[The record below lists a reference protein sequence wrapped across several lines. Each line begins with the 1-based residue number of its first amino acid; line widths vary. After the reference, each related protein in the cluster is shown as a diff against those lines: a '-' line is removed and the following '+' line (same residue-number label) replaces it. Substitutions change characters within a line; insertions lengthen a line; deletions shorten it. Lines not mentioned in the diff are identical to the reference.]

1 MPSLEELYLK
11 TGQIITEDWFKF
23 HYELHKSQI
32 HESAV
37 DFYGYIHKD
46 LIPDTDL
53 FFNIGT
59 PLARI
64 KEIHAGYGYF
74 NALYKDGRV
83 VLADGDPIYISDIYP
98 EAREKI
104 TQAIDYSKLYEYTK
118 YIHSDLLNIIGK
130 LDVPVSEIKERLDRI
145 YDYVTKIDSQLLELI
160 GEFRPSLLAY
170 QINYHAPELVDIFP
184 DDILINSDGRVRV
197 KILMSNSG
205 YAYLK
210 WTPSGTNTP
219 VLGLLNAGDI
229 IPANAW
235 HEFDFTVM
243 KNDKVNVRVSPSTN
257 VTVFLYNIPN
267 T

>member
-1 MPSLEELYLK
+1 MPTLEDLYLK

-23 HYELHKSQI
+23 HYELHKKQI
-32 HESAV
+32 YESAI

-46 LIPDTDL
+46 LIPDADL
-53 FFNIGT
+53 FYNLGT
-59 PLARI
+59 PIRRI
-64 KEIHAGYGYF
+64 KEIHSGYGYF

-104 TQAIDYSKLYEYTK
+104 TQAIDYSTILT
-118 YIHSDLLNIIGK
+118 N
-130 LDVPVSEIKERLDRI
+130 I
-145 YDYVTKIDSQLLELI
+145 YDYTRKIDSQLLELV
-160 GEFRPSLLAY
+160 GSLRPHLLASKV
-170 QINYHAPELVDIFP
+170 NYYAPELADIFAN
-184 DDILINSDGRVRV
+184 DIIMNYDGRVRV

-243 KNDKVNVRVSPSTN
+243 KNDKVNVQVSPSTN